1 MTIEN
6 FVLVFGTTPLV
17 SLGITLVLIGGCALM
32 MGRALA
38 LNWRPGWQM
47 LPYSLLLAIADRFLV
62 FALFQGELLSLTGYM
77 ADFAVLLCVAGFAF
91 QVVRA
96 RQMVRQYP
104 WAYERAG
111 LLGWR
116 DRSSGK

>member
-6 FVLVFGTTPLV
+6 FVLIFGTTPLV
-17 SLGITLVLIGGCALM
+17 SFSITLVLIGGCALM

-47 LPYSLLLAIADRFLV
+47 LPYTLLLAVADRFLV
-62 FALFQGELLSLTGYM
+62 FALFQGELLSTTGYA
-77 ADFAVLLCVAGFAF
+77 ADFTALLCIAGFAL
-91 QVVRA
+91 QVTRA

-116 DRSSGK
+116 ERSSGK